1 MNRVSRLLLVLL
13 LISLAAFVACKGEK
27 GEEQDQFTFV
37 VYPGARYLPHL
48 TDLIKQADKVIKP
61 NDPEAPQ
68 VAIYDT
74 DASVDDVANFY
85 VKAYGY
91 GSIAPDATN
100 NLSAAKP
107 PAYRRSGDLLADQK
121 GAEPLFPKLN
131 LHPDLSKASGSYNA
145 VEIAPKTNRPRVTVQ
160 RPYFDLTTS
169 QQVNRTLILMSR

>member
-1 MNRVSRLLLVLL
+1 MNKVSRLLLALL
-13 LISLAAFVACKGEK
+13 VVSLAVFVACKGEK
-27 GEEQDQFTFV
+27 EEEQDQFTMV
-37 VYPGARYLPHL
+37 VYPGARLLPHL
-48 TDLIKQADKVIKP
+48 TDLTKQAHKIVSP

-68 VAIYDT
+68 IAIYDT

-91 GSIAPDATN
+91 GSVAPDATN

-107 PAYRRSGDLLADQK
+107 PAYRRTGDLLADQK

-145 VEIAPKTNRPRVTVQ
+145 VEIAPKMNRPRVTIQ
-160 RPYFDLTTS
+160 RPYFDVTTS

>member
-1 MNRVSRLLLVLL
+1 MNRASRLLLAVLL
-13 LISLAAFVACKGEK
+13 VALAVFAACKGEK
-27 GEEQDQFTFV
+27 EEEQEQFTFV
-37 VYPGARYLPHL
+37 VYPGARFLPHL
-48 TDLIKQADKVIKP
+48 TDLMKQAHKLITP

-68 VAIYDT
+68 IQIYDT

-107 PAYRRSGDLLADQK
+107 PAYRRTGDLLADQK
-121 GAEPLFPKLN
+121 AAEPLFPKLN
-131 LHPDLSKASGSYNA
+131 LHPDISKASGTYNA
-145 VEIAPKTNRPRVTVQ
+145 VEIAPKMTRPRVTIQ

-169 QQVNRTLILMSR
+169 QQVNRTLVLMSR

>member
-1 MNRVSRLLLVLL
+1 MNKVSRLLLVALL
-13 LISLAAFVACKGEK
+13 VSLAVFVSCKGEK
-27 GEEQDQFTFV
+27 EEEQEQFTFV
-37 VYPGARYLPHL
+37 VYPGSRYLPHL
-48 TDLIKQADKVIKP
+48 TDLIKQADKIIKP
-61 NDPEAPQ
+61 NDAEAPQ

-121 GAEPLFPKLN
+121 SAEPLFPKLN
-131 LHPDLSKASGSYNA
+131 LHPDLSKATGTYNA
-145 VEIAPKTNRPRVTVQ
+145 VEIAPKMARPRVTVQ

>member
-1 MNRVSRLLLVLL
+1 MKKVSRLLLVLL
-13 LISLAAFVACKGEK
+13 LVSLGAFLACRGEK
-27 GEEQDQFTFV
+27 EEEQEQFTFV

-48 TDLIKQADKVIKP
+48 TDLIKQADKIIKP
-61 NDPEAPQ
+61 NDPEAPK

-85 VKAYGY
+85 VKSYGY

-107 PAYRRSGDLLADQK
+107 PAYRRTGDLYADQK

-131 LHPDLSKASGSYNA
+131 LHPDLSKATGTYNA
-145 VEIAPKTNRPRVTVQ
+145 VEIAPKMSRPRVTIA

-169 QQVNRTLILMSR
+169 QKVDRTIILMAR

>member
-1 MNRVSRLLLVLL
+1 MTRVSRLLLVLL
-13 LISLAAFVACKGEK
+13 AVCLAVLVACKGEK
-27 GEEQDQFTFV
+27 EEEQDQFTFV

-48 TDLIKQADKVIKP
+48 TDLTKQGYKLIKP

-85 VKAYGY
+85 AKAYGY
-91 GSIAPDATN
+91 GSVAPDATN

-107 PAYRRSGDLLADQK
+107 PAYRRTGDLLADQK
-121 GAEPLFPKLN
+121 AAEPLFPKLN
-131 LHPDLSKASGSYNA
+131 LHPDLTNAAGTYNA
-145 VEIAPKTNRPRVTVQ
+145 VEIAPKMTRPRVTIQ
-160 RPYFDLTTS
+160 RPYFDLTAS

>member
-1 MNRVSRLLLVLL
+1 MKKASRLLLALL
-13 LISLAAFVACKGEK
+13 LVSLAAFLACKGEK
-27 GEEQDQFTFV
+27 DEEQEQFTFV

-48 TDLIKQADKVIKP
+48 TDLIKQADRVIKP
-61 NDPEAPQ
+61 NDSEAQ
-68 VAIYDT
+68 RVAIYDT
-74 DASVDDVANFY
+74 DAAVDDVANFY

-107 PAYRRSGDLLADQK
+107 PAYRRTGDLLADQK
-121 GAEPLFPKLN
+121 AAEPLFPKLN
-131 LHPDLSKASGSYNA
+131 LHPDLSKAAGTYNA
-145 VEIAPKTNRPRVTVQ
+145 VEIAPKMTRPRVTIQ

>member
-1 MNRVSRLLLVLL
+1 MNKVSRLLLVLL
-13 LISLAAFVACKGEK
+13 LVALGVFVACKGEK

-48 TDLIKQADKVIKP
+48 TDLMKQAHKVVRP

-68 VAIYDT
+68 VAMYDT

-107 PAYRRSGDLLADQK
+107 PAYRRTGDLLADQK
-121 GAEPLFPKLN
+121 AAEPMFPKLN
-131 LHPDLSKASGSYNA
+131 LHPDLSKVSGTYNA
-145 VEIAPKTNRPRVTVQ
+145 VEIAPKMTRPRVTIA